1 MSEGRD
7 ELKMMYGGIFDKLH
21 ASDGLREKVIN
32 AGSEPSSIK
41 SGSRRKGATY
51 IKAASAV
58 AACLAVFIICSAIFG
73 TGGKN
78 SFVLTASASELGG
91 EATVEMAAIRP
102 VGGSSGNTV
111 SGEDEEQ
118 HVTAN
123 VPFMVECRGKN
134 ISSVTYTIKNGSFVF
149 PFDTI
154 KKEFED
160 DYRRSY
166 PNEARI
172 TDSISAKK
180 AVGKDKW
187 IYSVYSGMTSE
198 GYGEYSS
205 YTIDYGAQ
213 SGIASYSD
221 MPELFPIDIV
231 AGLSSKDDISE
242 NVKSAFSDYIFGSS
256 GFSDYA
262 LGSDDTENE
271 RYAEDVMQAFKMIY
285 DEMFGRVTVRAD
297 VTFND
302 GTTDSK
308 TMSFSCMDA
317 SEEGGI
323 VIGARIVDE
332 GGRDAA

>member
-7 ELKMMYGGIFDKLH
+7 ELKIMYGGIFDKLR
-21 ASDGLREKVIN
+21 APDGLREKVIN
-32 AGSEPSSIK
+32 AGGEPSAVK
-41 SGSRRKGATY
+41 SGSRRKRAAY

-58 AACLAVFIICSAIFG
+58 AACLAVLVICSAIFG
-73 TGGKN
+73 TGGGN

-102 VGGSSGNTV
+102 VGGSSGDTV

-123 VPFMVECRGKN
+123 VPFMVECRGRN

-154 KKEFED
+154 RKEFED

-180 AVGKDKW
+180 AVGRDKW
-187 IYSVYSGMTSE
+187 IYSGGTSE

-242 NVKSAFSDYIFGSS
+242 SVKSAFSDYIFGSS

-262 LGSDDTENE
+262 LGSDGAENE
-271 RYAEDVMQAFKMIY
+271 RYAEDVMQAFKTIY
-285 DEMFGRVTVRAD
+285 DEMLGRVTVRAD

-317 SEEGGI
+317 SGESGI